1 MPTAVRSIRLDAL
14 RGAAVLWMIGFH
26 FCFDLNWIRLWHPVQ
41 SFTRDPFWFG
51 QRTLIVTLFLLCVG
65 VGQGLG
71 GSTSARFGRRWWQI
85 AVAAGMV
92 SAGSAL
98 LFPRS
103 WIAFGVLHGI
113 AVMLLLLRWSTAT
126 LASWPA
132 GVTLALGAGLIGLTP
147 MLQHSAFN
155 SPWLHWTGLMTR
167 PPITEDF
174 VPVLPWL
181 GVVLW
186 GWAWG
191 HSAPGRRWW
200 GAVTPP
206 VLTPLAWLGRHSLPI
221 YLLHQPVLIGS
232 LWLWKAGFTTPA

>member
-1 MPTAVRSIRLDAL
+1 MPGLRSVRLDAL

-26 FCFDLNWIRLWHPVQ
+26 FCFDLNWMRLWHPVQ
-41 SFTRDPFWFG
+41 SFSRDPFWYG
-51 QRTLIVTLFLLCVG
+51 QRVAILTLFLVCLG
-65 VGQGLG
+65 VGQALG
-71 GSTSARFGRRWWQI
+71 GGQSPRFWRRWGQI
-85 AVAAGMV
+85 AGAALLV

-98 LFPRS
+98 VFPRS
-103 WIAFGVLHGI
+103 WIGFGVLHSV
-113 AVMLLLLRWSTAT
+113 AVMLLLLRGWQPMGQR
-126 LASWPA
+126 WPPLTWVLGTGA
-132 GVTLALGAGLIGLTP
+132 VLLPFGFRHAALNA
-147 MLQHSAFN
+147 
-155 SPWLHWTGLMTR
+155 PWLSWTGLMTR

-181 GVVLW
+181 GVALW

-200 GAVTPP
+200 SGAVAPAF
-206 VLTPLAWLGRHSLPI
+206 TPLAWLGRHSLPI